1 MMRPTGC
8 YCRALLL
15 QAALREETQRL
26 ADPIMRLPQ
35 AVATALP
42 LTDVAAALQGGSA
55 PPALLGADAQE
66 DLRSIVRAEL
76 QGMAA
81 RIVDA
86 QVQPLCAF
94 AASGGVSSRTRLQG
108 CWLRRWVVFE
118 AAQHVVLSAS

>member
-1 MMRPTGC
+1 MADPC
-8 YCRALLL
+8 CACLASHCKALLL
-15 QAALREETQRL
+15 QAALREGTQRL

-42 LTDVAAALQGGSA
+42 LTDVAAALQGGRV

-76 QGMAA
+76 QGMAT

-86 QVQPLCAF
+86 QVKSLCVS
-94 AASGGVSSRTRLQG
+94 AASGAASCRARLQRG
-108 CWLRRWVVFE
+108 
-118 AAQHVVLSAS
+118 

>member
-1 MMRPTGC
+1 MMCLTGC

-26 ADPIMRLPQ
+26 AEPIMRLPQ

-81 RIVDA
+81 
-86 QVQPLCAF
+86 QP
-94 AASGGVSSRTRLQG
+94 AADCLLQASQPVPAG
-108 CWLRRWVVFE
+108 N
-118 AAQHVVLSAS
+118 VLLSWA